1 MAGGLDM
8 NIGMIGLGKMGL
20 GMARRLV
27 KHGHAVVGTDAS
39 PEKASSAAAAG
50 IEWADS
56 IAGLLARLPAPK
68 IVWTMV
74 PAGEPA
80 EDAIS
85 EAALGLSA
93 GDILI
98 DGGNSNYRE
107 SIRRSQTFHEFG
119 IHFLDIGVSGGVWGE
134 EQGYCLMVGGNE
146 EAYSTVEPI
155 LSALAQPPLPSRE
168 RDGVRGGYAR
178 VGESGAGHF
187 CKMVHNGVEYAMLEA
202 YGEGFEVLKA
212 SEFGYDLRAIASL
225 WNQGSVVRS
234 WLLELAE
241 LAFEKSPSLE
251 DIKGYVEDSG
261 EGRWT
266 VEEAMKLEVPVPAIA
281 LSLMMRERS
290 RQDDSFSAKLIAAL
304 RQQFGGHAVRRE

>member
-1 MAGGLDM
+1 M

-20 GMARRLV
+20 GMSKRLV
-27 KHGHAVVGTDAS
+27 KRGHVVIGSDAS
-39 PEKASSAAAAG
+39 SEKASAASAAG
-50 IEWADS
+50 IEWAES
-56 IAGLLARLPAPK
+56 IADLLARLPAPK

-107 SIRRSQTFHEFG
+107 SIRRSQTFDEFG
-119 IHFLDIGVSGGVWGE
+119 IPFLDVGVSGGVWGE
-134 EQGYCLMVGGNE
+134 EQGYCLMVGGDE
-146 EAYSTVEPI
+146 DAFRTVEPI
-155 LSALAQPPLPSRE
+155 FAALAPE
-168 RDGVRGGYAR
+168 GGYAR
-178 VGESGAGHF
+178 VGDSGAGHF
-187 CKMVHNGVEYAMLEA
+187 CKMVHNGIEYAMLEA

-212 SEFGYDLRAIASL
+212 SEFGYDLHAITSL

-241 LAFEKSPSLE
+241 LAFQKSPSLE

-290 RQDDSFSAKLIAAL
+290 RQDDSFSSKLIAAL
-304 RQQFGGHAVRRE
+304 RQQFGGHAVKRE